1 MVRTIPI
8 GVKSSLASN
17 FFKTSDPV
25 RPAAPLTITFVFVD
39 MAVEEQNSTEE
50 AQNTTIRDRN
60 VMISRDSVVNLIAN
74 AVFAASEESTDFS
87 RNVASAQ
94 VADICWCLHKVAIA
108 FCILH
113 FSVMTGNY

>member
-17 FFKTSDPV
+17 FFNTSDPV

-60 VMISRDSVVNLIAN
+60 VMISLDSVVSLIAN
-74 AVFAASEESTDFS
+74 ALFAASEESTDFS

-94 VADICWCLHKVAIA
+94 VADISGAFIKWPLHFA
-108 FCILH
+108 FCIL
-113 FSVMTGNY
+113 V